1 MATVKVRTGAVSAM
15 DDPESLPVEKWDQ
28 LVRARYRYLAVNLPS
43 DCSCLLQFVHE
54 AERLRMWEKVEHVD
68 MTTGDR
74 RPYKDMND
82 FICNAFELDPEKVQ
96 WAIDGFELLK
106 PNENLPYDVAA
117 YAGRKKERIIAALN
131 ENPELSKQEIADKT
145 GSSRRYVREI
155 GAKLAEKAEP
165 KLLNK
170 GDNQH
175 SGSNNG
181 NTLPM
186 RGNSRAYTIAL
197 LEREGFSDL
206 ADQVRTNKKS
216 ATAAKED
223 AGFKK
228 SPESQLTILKR
239 AWKKASEVDRQ
250 SFKLFIEEK

>member
-15 DDPESLPVEKWDQ
+15 DDPESLPIEKWDQ

-54 AERLRMWEKVEHVD
+54 AERLKMWEKVEHVD
-68 MTTGDR
+68 MATGDR

-131 ENPELSKQEIADKT
+131 DNPELSKQEIADKT

-155 GAKLAEKAEP
+155 GAKLADKSLP
-165 KLLNK
+165 KLLNV
-170 GDNQH
+170 GENQH
-175 SGSNNG
+175 SARSNT
-181 NTLPM
+181 NTLKS
-186 RGNSRAYTIAL
+186 RGETKDYIVARLKRDGKEFLAEQVIA
-197 LEREGFSDL
+197 G
-206 ADQVRTNKKS
+206 TKS
-216 ATAAKED
+216 ARQAAIE
-223 AGFKK
+223 AGFKAQ
-228 SPESQLTILKR
+228 ESQLTILKR
-239 AWKKASEVDRQ
+239 AWKNASEADRQ

>member
-28 LVRARYRYLAVNLPS
+28 LVRARYRYLAINLPS

-54 AERLRMWEKVEHVD
+54 AERLKMWEKVEHVD

-131 ENPELSKQEIADKT
+131 DNPELSKQEIANKT

-155 GAKLAEKAEP
+155 GAKLAEKSKPNYMNHGGKRDEQA
-165 KLLNK
+165 
-170 GDNQH
+170 DH
-175 SGSNNG
+175 SPVDRSY
-181 NTLPM
+181 
-186 RGNSRAYTIAL
+186 GNSRDAIIARL
-197 LEREGFSDL
+197 RRDGRSEL
-206 ADQVRTNKKS
+206 ADQVDAGTKS
-216 ATAAKED
+216 ARQAAIE
-223 AGFKK
+223 AGFKV
-228 SPESQLTILKR
+228 PESQLTILKR